1 MLLFFISLILVES
14 MYYQI
19 VCGIII
25 IVDKNNLINISVAYL
40 SKFRKV
46 FDFHS

>member
-1 MLLFFISLILVES
+1 

-40 SKFRKV
+40 SKFRKG
-46 FDFHS
+46 FDFS